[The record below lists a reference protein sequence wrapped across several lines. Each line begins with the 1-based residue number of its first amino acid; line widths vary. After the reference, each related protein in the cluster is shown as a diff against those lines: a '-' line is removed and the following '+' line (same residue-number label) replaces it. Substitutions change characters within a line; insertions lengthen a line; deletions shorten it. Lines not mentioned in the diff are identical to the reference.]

1 MQAPKIYRI
10 SISDMET
17 AFGLNVTPIKGD
29 DLLLFH
35 HPQLPNSTDKKVAIK
50 FEDKNGVGY
59 DVYEYKEKV
68 DYITIPPQYYDQI
81 GLASIQNKDA
91 IIEKL
96 QPFVK
101 FSTLFHK
108 LTDKKNEQPMK

>member
-68 DYITIPPQYYDQI
+68 DYTTIPPQYYDQI

-108 LTDKKNEQPMK
+108 LTDKKNEQPNQ